1 MSKKIRFA
9 VVGAGHI
16 GKRHA
21 RMVLENKE
29 SELVAI
35 ADINIGLEPEM
46 QTEFCVPFFNS
57 IEALLNSDLE
67 FDVVNICTP
76 NGLHAEM
83 AIQSLHKKHHVVIEK
98 PMALNKVDCED
109 IIYKSRE
116 VQKLVFCVM
125 QNRYSPP
132 SKWLKELIMSEVL
145 GEINQVHINCFWNR
159 DERYYKK
166 STWKGTKQFDGGTLF
181 TQFSHFI
188 DTMFWL
194 FGDITN
200 IEARFANFNH
210 SGMID
215 FEDSG
220 TVMFDFTK
228 GGRGTLNYTTS
239 CWDSNCE
246 SSITIIGQNGTVKV
260 GGQYMNLVEYC
271 HIKDYQLPEFPESC
285 PANDYGDYKGSAAN
299 HHFVIQNV
307 IYTLV
312 GRSVATTNAFEGMK
326 VVEIIEKIY
335 KEKGIND

>member
-21 RMVLENKE
+21 RMILENAE
-29 SELVAI
+29 SELIAI
-35 ADINIGLEPEM
+35 ADSNENLEVEI
-46 QTEFCVPFFNS
+46 TAEFSVPFYTS
-57 IEALLNSDLE
+57 IDLLLNSDLE

-76 NGLHAEM
+76 NSLHAEM
-83 AIQSLHKKHHVVIEK
+83 AIRSLHKKHHVVIEK
-98 PMALNKVDCED
+98 PMALRKVDCED

-166 STWKGTKQFDGGTLF
+166 STWKGTSQFDGGTLF

-200 IEARFANFNH
+200 IEAKFANFNH
-210 SGMID
+210 AGMID

-260 GGQYMNLVEYC
+260 GGQYMNHVEFC
-271 HIKDYQLPEFPESC
+271 HIKNYEMPVLEEVSAP
-285 PANDYGDYKGSAAN
+285 NDYGDYKGSAAN

-307 IYTLV
+307 IDTLV

-326 VVEIIEKIY
+326 VVEIIEKMY
-335 KEKGIND
+335 SKKKQQ